1 MDRRRHPRQPAR
13 FLVQHRSNA
22 AAVNDEAY
30 EVDYVR
36 DVSRSGLFIETTTP
50 IAPASTLH
58 VNFAPRRDANLISV
72 FCRITHQTPTG
83 VGAEFVS
90 LDAEALAL
98 LEG

>member
-1 MDRRRHPRQPAR
+1 MDRRRHPRYPAR

-22 AAVNDEAY
+22 AVNDEAY
-30 EVDYVR
+30 QVDYVR

-50 IAPASTLH
+50 IEPSSTLQL
-58 VNFAPRRDANLISV
+58 NFSPRRDASLISA
-72 FCRITHQTPTG
+72 FCRVTHQTPTG

-90 LDAEALAL
+90 LDADALAL